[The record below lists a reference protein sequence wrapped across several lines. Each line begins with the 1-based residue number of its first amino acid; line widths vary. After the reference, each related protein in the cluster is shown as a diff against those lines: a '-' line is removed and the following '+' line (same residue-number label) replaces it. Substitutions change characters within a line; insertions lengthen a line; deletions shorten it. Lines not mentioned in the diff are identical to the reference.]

1 MIELLNCFKSY
12 DKEQTYVLKN
22 LNLKVKSGEMIAIVG
37 KSGSGKTTLLNIL
50 GSLDIMQKGSYTFI
64 DYNVDKMSKNKLYN
78 FRNQN
83 LGFVFQDYFLIPYLS
98 VLENVLV
105 SVMHLKKKIYEERKE
120 QALMILAEM
129 NMSGIIN
136 RKARN
141 LSGGEKQ
148 RVAIARALINNPKL
162 ILADE
167 PTGNLDKDNEK
178 IVLDELKRINFT
190 NKVTIIIATHNE
202 DIIELC
208 DKIYILENGKLTHKP
223 KVYI

>member
-129 NMSGIIN
+129 NMSGIVN

-208 DKIYILENGKLTHKP
+208 D
-223 KVYI
+223 